1 MSKRAKIIA
10 IFNQKGGVAKTTTAI
25 NFSLELAARGKKV
38 LVVDADQQENISV
51 TFGIK
56 RKDIKA
62 SLYTILVSEVYDK
75 PYRKDLSNVIIPTK
89 YGVSLLPGTVEMA
102 GMDEIL
108 YSIEPM
114 DTPAVSFLKS
124 YKTDYDNLQAK
135 AEDCNATQYF
145 TGFDNVVNI
154 YNQAEDFFYTRM
166 AEVGLLHKK
175 ESGMTVLRTILSRVA
190 DKYDYII
197 VDCPPALS
205 AVTKN
210 ILIAADRIIVPA
222 IPDPYSV
229 SGIINLVSTVQKIQK
244 DWNPPLEISGLLYTM
259 VEKNRSAISEV
270 MGQSEEIVSRFMYI
284 YEATIPR
291 STGVNQALLAGKPLL
306 EYQKKNATRLGYS
319 NFCDEFLKKE
329 DL

>member
-1 MSKRAKIIA
+1 MSRAKTIA

-25 NFSLELAARGKKV
+25 NFSIELAVRGKKV
-38 LVVDADQQENISV
+38 LLVDADQQENISV

-62 SLYTILVSEVYDK
+62 SLYTVLVSEVYNK
-75 PYRKDLSNVIIPTK
+75 PYRKDLSNVIIPTS

-114 DTPAVSFLKS
+114 DTPAVTFLNR
-124 YKTDYDNLQAK
+124 YKEDYDNLQEKAK
-135 AEDCNATQYF
+135 ARGATEYF
-145 TGFDNVVNI
+145 TGFDNVVDI
-154 YNQAEDFFYTRM
+154 YNQAEDFFYERM
-166 AEVGLLHKK
+166 AEAGLLQRK
-175 ESGMTVLRTILSRVA
+175 ESGMTILRKILSRVTE
-190 DKYDYII
+190 KYDYII
-197 VDCPPALS
+197 IDCPPALS

-210 ILIAADRIIVPA
+210 ILIAADRVIVPA

-244 DWNPPLEISGLLYTM
+244 TYNPPLEISGLLYTM

-284 YEATIPR
+284 YESTIPR

-306 EYQKKNATRLGYS
+306 EYQKKNATRIGYS
-319 NFCDEFLKKE
+319 NFCTEFLKKE
-329 DL
+329 EL